1 MSTVDVVDVVVIGGG
16 VIGCAIARDLARR
29 NARVTLIERRAV
41 GAEASG
47 AAAGTLGAQAEC
59 DQPGPLLDLALA
71 SRRLFP
77 ALLDA
82 VRDET
87 GIPCEPGGGVLYCAL
102 SDEDERVL
110 EERRRWQAELGL
122 RVERLGRDDVL
133 ALEHC
138 LTPETRWA
146 LHYPDDQ
153 WLDPRGLT
161 IALGTAAERAGVRM
175 LAGTT
180 AVRVTSVGDR
190 VTGVACGAESITSAA
205 VVNAAGSWAG
215 LIELPSCSAAPPVF
229 PVRGQMVAVGA
240 PAARPHHA
248 LYSTDGYIVPRVQG
262 PIVAGSTYEQVGYDK
277 RVTAG
282 GLARVLASAVRL
294 LPELEGL
301 PVVETWA
308 GLRPVTPDRLPV
320 LGAASGLRGLYHAT
334 GHGRNGILLA
344 PITGRLM
351 AELVLEGR
359 TSVALEPFAPT
370 RFD

>member
-1 MSTVDVVDVVVIGGG
+1 MSTVDVADVVVIGGG
-16 VIGCAIARDLARR
+16 VIGCAIARELAQRK
-29 NARVTLIERRAV
+29 ARVTLLERRVV

-87 GIPCEPGGGVLYCAL
+87 DVRCEQGGGVLYCAL
-102 SDEDERVL
+102 SDDDERVL
-110 EERRRWQAELGL
+110 EERRRWQADLGL
-122 RVERLGRDDVL
+122 RVERLERDEVL
-133 ALEHC
+133 ALERC
-138 LTPETRWA
+138 LTPGTRWA

-153 WLDPRGLT
+153 WLDPRRLT
-161 IALGTAAERAGVRM
+161 IALGTAARRAGVRVVT
-175 LAGTT
+175 GTT
-180 AVRVTSVGDR
+180 AIQVTSVGDR
-190 VTGVACGAESITSAA
+190 VTGVACGGESIASGA

-215 LIELPSCSAAPPVF
+215 VIELPSGSPAPPVF

-248 LYSTDGYIVPRVQG
+248 LYATDGYIVPRVEG

-282 GLARVLASAVRL
+282 GVTRVLAAALRL
-294 LPELEGL
+294 VPGLEGL
-301 PVVETWA
+301 PLGATWA

-320 LGAASGLRGLYHAT
+320 LGPAPGLRGLFHAT

-344 PITGRLM
+344 PITGQLM

-359 TSVALEPFAPT
+359 TALPIEAFAPA
-370 RFD
+370 RFA